1 MIARSSLAGSWY
13 PEDPDELR
21 SEVRGHL
28 DAAKVAADP
37 AVRALIAPHAGYRYS
52 GGCAGVAY
60 AHVPR
65 GRFRRALLLAPSH
78 RHSFRGA
85 AVHTADGFE
94 TPLGTIDVDRDG
106 AASLLRAPGYT
117 ADLLPFRD
125 EHSLEIQL
133 PFLQVIDPK
142 LEIVPVLVGAGQ
154 DAPVLEVLAEG
165 IRRVADEDTL
175 VVVSSD
181 FTHFGKAFGYLPFPA
196 DDPKEVAEKLR
207 RLDDTAI
214 QPILAHDA
222 RAFASVVAETT
233 MTVCG
238 RAPIIA
244 FLAARI
250 AKLAATLVSYYTSLD
265 VTGDHEHS
273 VSYASIVFRQV

>member
-1 MIARSSLAGSWY
+1 MPATAIRAAAPGPRTRTCRAVASGARSSS
-13 PEDPDELR
+13 
-21 SEVRGHL
+21 
-28 DAAKVAADP
+28 
-37 AVRALIAPHAGYRYS
+37 
-52 GGCAGVAY
+52 
-60 AHVPR
+60 
-65 GRFRRALLLAPSH
+65 RRAIGIRS
-78 RHSFRGA
+78 A
-85 AVHTADGFE
+85 ARRC
-94 TPLGTIDVDRDG
+94 TPRTDSRRRSASIDVDRDG

-196 DDPKEVAEKLR
+196 DDPKEVADEAPPSR
-207 RLDDTAI
+207 RHGDPADSRSRRDG
-214 QPILAHDA
+214 PSP
-222 RAFASVVAETT
+222 ASSPK
-233 MTVCG
+233 
-238 RAPIIA
+238 R
-244 FLAARI
+244 R
-250 AKLAATLVSYYTSLD
+250 
-265 VTGDHEHS
+265 
-273 VSYASIVFRQV
+273 